1 MAKRLKVANPAR
13 CIGCYSCMMACA
25 RTWYD
30 TISLKNS
37 RINIQT
43 SGGIETPYAQIVCHA
58 CIDPP
63 CMRACPLGALSKRK
77 GGGVNLN
84 ADICDGCGNCI
95 ESCLMGA
102 IHLDAEKKAVIC
114 KHCGVCSK
122 FCPHDV
128 IIMIEV
134 EDSGEV
140 KITDTGP
147 VEEISHFPFPEF
159 TYREGQGGSRLR
171 AGESLGRDT
180 ARHCWISKARDGY
193 RRRNR
198 RCLWRTEHR
207 HRAGEHR
214 NDADGPGNAV

>member
-1 MAKRLKVANPAR
+1 MTKRLKVANPAR

-37 RINIQT
+37 RIDIQT

-63 CMRACPLGALSKRK
+63 CMRACPVGALSKRK

-95 ESCLMGA
+95 EACLMGA

-128 IIMIEV
+128 ILMIEV

-147 VEEISHFPFPEF
+147 VDEISPV
-159 TYREGQGGSRLR
+159 S
-171 AGESLGRDT
+171 ST
-180 ARHCWISKARDGY
+180 ASHQDLYGK
-193 RRRNR
+193 NEP
-198 RCLWRTEHR
+198 TE
-207 HRAGEHR
+207 EK
-214 NDADGPGNAV
+214 